1 MDTRRESTLHSVILI
16 DLSDIYKDS
25 KPLDKYVSVTFSE
38 TMLCVETSKTV
49 DNWILL
55 TLKCVVT

>member
-25 KPLDKYVSVTFSE
+25 KPLDKYISVTFSE
-38 TMLCVETSKTV
+38 TRLCVETSKTV
-49 DNWILL
+49 DNWI
-55 TLKCVVT
+55 KKRSRE